1 MNLINLLPE
10 RKKESLEKLIKFLFC
25 KEILEVVLLVS
36 AFLSMT
42 LLWGWII
49 LEDHFTALSQ
59 SALSVNKEFS
69 RYNQEVKR
77 INYTIKNLNA
87 TRLGFSPLTPKII
100 DFINKLPS
108 DIKLNSLDINRST
121 GTFQISGV
129 AKTRDG
135 LISFQT
141 LLQKLDWI
149 HQIQSPTS
157 QLFQKQDIGFDIR
170 ARIKNIPL
178 LEPEITK
185 PRNNSVNE

>member
-25 KEILEVVLLVS
+25 KEILEVILLVS

-42 LLWGWII
+42 LIWGWII
-49 LEDHFTALSQ
+49 LQDHFTALSQ

-69 RYNQEVKR
+69 RYNQEVKK
-77 INYTIKNLNA
+77 INYTIKSLNA
-87 TRLGFSPLTPKII
+87 TSLGFSPLTPKII

-108 DIKLNSLDINRST
+108 DIKLNSLDINRSA

-149 HQIQSPTS
+149 HQVQSPTS

-170 ARIKNIPL
+170 AKIKNIPL
-178 LEPEITK
+178 LEPEIAK